1 MAVYKFKTPISEEEI
16 RKLRVNDVLYVS
28 GTMFTARDQAH
39 KRALDYFKQGKP
51 LPLRLEGLAV
61 FHCGPIVKKK
71 EDRWTIV
78 AAGPTTSTRMEIFE
92 DEFIKNFRVRVII
105 GKGGMGKRTTE
116 AMAKYGA
123 VYGAF
128 TGGAAILAAKAIK
141 SVKNVEW
148 LDLGMPEAMW
158 ILEVEEFGPLA
169 IAIDSHGNNLFE
181 DVKRKVEENKQK
193 IYQKLGLSPYFS
205 SFFLSIIFI

>member
-1 MAVYKFKTPISEEEI
+1 MAVYKFKTSISEEEI

-39 KRALDYFKQGKP
+39 KRALEYFKQGKP
-51 LPLRLEGLAV
+51 LPLSLEGLAV

-92 DEFIKNFRVRVII
+92 DEFIKNFKVKVVI

-141 SVKNVEW
+141 NVRTVEW

-169 IAIDSHGNNLFE
+169 IAIDSHGDNLFE
-181 DVKRKVEENKQK
+181 DVKRKVEENKQRV
-193 IYQKLGLSPYFS
+193 YQKLGLSP
-205 SFFLSIIFI
+205 

>member
-193 IYQKLGLSPYFS
+193 IYQKLGLSP
-205 SFFLSIIFI
+205 